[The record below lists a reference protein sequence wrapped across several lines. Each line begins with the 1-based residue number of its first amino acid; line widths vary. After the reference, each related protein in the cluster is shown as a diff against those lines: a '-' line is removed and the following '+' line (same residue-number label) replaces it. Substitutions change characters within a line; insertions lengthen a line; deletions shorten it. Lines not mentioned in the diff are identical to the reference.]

1 VSLLVL
7 LVSAPVVQNNYVDWD
22 DEIYLSGYAPAH
34 LGLTWQGIVYAFTS
48 VKGTYWQPLTWLSFE
63 ADVATFGTSLP
74 AHHLISSLLHAL
86 TAGLLALLLRR
97 LGAGPYL
104 ALAGSAF
111 WALHPLRVE
120 SFAWIAER
128 KDVLFA
134 FFVVAALV
142 LYTRYAESP
151 SLKRFLLW
159 LGCAFLALMSKPT
172 AMVLPV
178 ILILL
183 DWWPLHRI
191 RIPAELPQTVGSAG
205 SPAEAVATHSHQPP
219 SQPPPSLR
227 SRRRSPSKA
236 ATAQPQP
243 APPSASSSFW
253 SSNRWLPL
261 LDKIPVALAALG
273 VFVVTVVGQGA
284 GMLSGFG
291 IVTRLSHAVVAA
303 QGNVPATGFRGGLGF
318 AGRLSNAAIGY
329 VRYLGMVVWPVS
341 LGSLYPYPHRIPPV
355 QIALSVLL
363 LAIITFATVYEW
375 RRRPWLL
382 MGWLWFLLTFL
393 PNPAQALADRFTEI
407 PMIGLVIA
415 LTWSV
420 SEILSYRPEWK
431 KPFAWGAVVALAALS
446 VLTVRQ
452 IGYWRDSETLFRHTL
467 AISDSEAMRSNLALT
482 LEKQERFAEAETEFK
497 AAISLDPRRS
507 RDHNNYAL
515 LLIRMNRP
523 AEAVAEA
530 QTAYNLEPQSALT
543 NRTLAQALLR
553 RADLDGAFTYY
564 DRAVALGGD
573 VSQISAF
580 LNDYGASLARKGEF
594 GDAERIVRKAV
605 QFDPTLLEARRNLV
619 LVLIKQHRNSE
630 ARAALDQAI
639 AQTGQHHI
647 YQGLASQVGAN

>member
-34 LGLTWQGIVYAFTS
+34 LGLTWQGIEYAFTT

-97 LGAGPYL
+97 LGAGAYL

-134 FFVVAALV
+134 FFVVAALL

-191 RIPAELPQTVGSAG
+191 RIPRQLPQTVDGARL
-205 SPAEAVATHSHQPP
+205 PAEASAAS
-219 SQPPPSLR
+219 SAPPSLR
-227 SRRRSPSKA
+227 SSRRSPSKA
-236 ATAQPQP
+236 ETPPPQP
-243 APPSASSSFW
+243 APPSASASFW
-253 SSNRWLPL
+253 TSNRWLPL
-261 LDKIPVALAALG
+261 LDKIPVALASLA

-291 IVTRLSHAVVAA
+291 FLTRLSHAVVAA
-303 QGNVPATGFRGGLGF
+303 QGNVPASGFRGGLSF

-341 LGSLYPYPHRIPPV
+341 LGSLYPYPHRIPPI

-363 LAIITFATVYEW
+363 LAIITFVTVYEW

-420 SEILSYRPEWK
+420 SEILSCRPQWK
-431 KPFAWGAVVALAALS
+431 KPLAWSAVVVLAVLS

-467 AISDSEAMRSNLALT
+467 AVGDSEAMRSNLALT
-482 LEKQERFAEAETEFK
+482 LEKEERFAEAETEFK

-523 AEAVAEA
+523 AEAVVEA

-543 NRTLAQALLR
+543 SRTLAQALLR
-553 RADLDGAFTYY
+553 RGDLDGAFTYY

-594 GDAERIVRKAV
+594 RDAELLIRKAV
-605 QFDPTLLEARRNLV
+605 QFDPSLLEARRNLV
-619 LVLIKQHRNSE
+619 LVLIKQHRNSD

-647 YQGLASQVGAN
+647 YEGLASQVGAN

>member
-34 LGLTWQGIVYAFTS
+34 LGLTWQGIEYAFTT

-74 AHHLISSLLHAL
+74 AHHLISSLLQAL

-97 LGAGPYL
+97 LGAGAYL

-134 FFVVAALV
+134 FFVVAALL

-191 RIPAELPQTVGSAG
+191 RIPRQLPQTVDGARL
-205 SPAEAVATHSHQPP
+205 PAEASAAS
-219 SQPPPSLR
+219 SAPPSLR
-227 SRRRSPSKA
+227 SSRRSPSKA
-236 ATAQPQP
+236 ETPPPQP
-243 APPSASSSFW
+243 APPSASASFW
-253 SSNRWLPL
+253 TSNRWLPL
-261 LDKIPVALAALG
+261 LDKIPVALASLA

-291 IVTRLSHAVVAA
+291 FLTRLSHAVVAA
-303 QGNVPATGFRGGLGF
+303 QGNVPASGFRGGLSF

-341 LGSLYPYPHRIPPV
+341 LGSLYPYPHRIPPI

-363 LAIITFATVYEW
+363 LAIITFVTVYEW

-420 SEILSYRPEWK
+420 SEILSCRPQWK
-431 KPFAWGAVVALAALS
+431 KPLAWSAVVVLAVLS

-467 AISDSEAMRSNLALT
+467 AVGDSEAMRSNLALT
-482 LEKQERFAEAETEFK
+482 LEKEERFAEAETEFK

-523 AEAVAEA
+523 AEAVVEA

-543 NRTLAQALLR
+543 SRTLAQALLR
-553 RADLDGAFTYY
+553 RGDLDGAFTYY
-564 DRAVALGGD
+564 DRAVALCGD

-594 GDAERIVRKAV
+594 RDAELLIRKAV
-605 QFDPTLLEARRNLV
+605 QFDPSLLEARRNLV
-619 LVLIKQHRNSE
+619 LVLIKQHRNSD

-647 YQGLASQVGAN
+647 YEGLASQVGAN